1 MNWPWR
7 DPTDRTIDN
16 QKYLREHTHTHTN
29 TTMQLPTSTAILLA
43 AALGASRA
51 SAGPDLGMGEMLS
64 GGSVLF
70 PRQQGATGQ
79 NLQAFTGALGGI
91 KADAVTNSGNSER
104 PFEVDGDTF
113 TDFNSAAQ
121 RSCDNQKNKCAQQAN
136 NGGNAGFEV
145 SDCDS
150 QNSEYLSTNPSP
162 SLLLVVLLSRGAM
175 RVVAVVAGLKRLCE
189 QS

>member
-1 MNWPWR
+1 
-7 DPTDRTIDN
+7 
-16 QKYLREHTHTHTN
+16 
-29 TTMQLPTSTAILLA
+29 MQLPTSTTLLLA
-43 AALGASRA
+43 AALGGAGA
-51 SAGPDLGMGEMLS
+51 SAGPDLGVGEMLS

-145 SDCDS
+145 SDCDN
-150 QNSEYLSTNPSP
+150 QNSESSVFFLKLMLF
-162 SLLLVVLLSRGAM
+162 LLLLRGPRGGGGVVVDDG
-175 RVVAVVAGLKRLCE
+175 
-189 QS
+189 

>member
-1 MNWPWR
+1 
-7 DPTDRTIDN
+7 
-16 QKYLREHTHTHTN
+16 
-29 TTMQLPTSTAILLA
+29 MQLPTSTALLLA
-43 AALGASRA
+43 AALSGGARA
-51 SAGPDLGMGEMLS
+51 SAGPDLGVSEMLS
-64 GGSVLF
+64 GGTVLF
-70 PRQQGATGQ
+70 PRQNGATGQ
-79 NLQAFTGALGGI
+79 NLQTFTGSLGGI

-121 RSCDNQKNKCAQQAN
+121 RSCDNQKNKCAQEAN

-150 QNSEYLSTNPSP
+150 QNSESLACSLFFVFRCSALPGCVVCGGYVGGDDGCGGRQSLSD
-162 SLLLVVLLSRGAM
+162 
-175 RVVAVVAGLKRLCE
+175 

>member
-1 MNWPWR
+1 
-7 DPTDRTIDN
+7 
-16 QKYLREHTHTHTN
+16 
-29 TTMQLPTSTAILLA
+29 
-43 AALGASRA
+43 
-51 SAGPDLGMGEMLS
+51 MGEMLG

-91 KADAVTNSGNSER
+91 KADAVTNSGNSQR

-136 NGGNAGFEV
+136 SGGNAGFEV

-150 QNSEYLSTNPSP
+150 QNSEFLFFLVPP
-162 SLLLVVLLSRGAM
+162 PISLFCFPRRCGGGRDGCDGSRGRGKERE
-175 RVVAVVAGLKRLCE
+175 RVCVCVHD
-189 QS
+189 S

>member
-1 MNWPWR
+1 
-7 DPTDRTIDN
+7 
-16 QKYLREHTHTHTN
+16 
-29 TTMQLPTSTAILLA
+29 
-43 AALGASRA
+43 
-51 SAGPDLGMGEMLS
+51 MGEMLS

-121 RSCDNQKNKCAQQAN
+121 RSCDNQKNKCAQEAN

-150 QNSEYLSTNPSP
+150 QNSESFHVPPPVPLFCFPEGFGGGDER
-162 SLLLVVLLSRGAM
+162 LW
-175 RVVAVVAGLKRLCE
+175 RVEREGGGEERERECVCTRKLTVFVRARTAQCKDSINTATQTAFLTLTSSNAEFDFFCE
-189 QS
+189 N

>member
-1 MNWPWR
+1 
-7 DPTDRTIDN
+7 
-16 QKYLREHTHTHTN
+16 
-29 TTMQLPTSTAILLA
+29 MQLPTSTALLLA
-43 AALGASRA
+43 AALGGARA
-51 SAGPDLGMGEMLS
+51 SAGPELGVGEMLG

-136 NGGNAGFEV
+136 SGGNAGFEV
-145 SDCDS
+145 SDCDT
-150 QNSEYLSTNPSP
+150 QNSESWFSPSP
-162 SLLLVVLLSRGAM
+162 LDCCPEGIGGGERRDGLEESVSEKADVVYARANSSVQGLYQHSYADRLPDFDELKC
-175 RVVAVVAGLKRLCE
+175 RV
-189 QS
+189 

>member
-1 MNWPWR
+1 
-7 DPTDRTIDN
+7 
-16 QKYLREHTHTHTN
+16 
-29 TTMQLPTSTAILLA
+29 MQLPTSTALLLA
-43 AALGASRA
+43 AALAGGARA
-51 SAGPDLGMGEMLS
+51 SAGPELGMGEMLS

-121 RSCDNQKNKCAQQAN
+121 RSCDNQKNKCAQEAN

-150 QNSEYLSTNPSP
+150 QNTQCKDSINTATQTAFLTLTSSNAEFDFF
-162 SLLLVVLLSRGAM
+162 
-175 RVVAVVAGLKRLCE
+175 CE
-189 QS
+189 N

>member
-1 MNWPWR
+1 
-7 DPTDRTIDN
+7 
-16 QKYLREHTHTHTN
+16 
-29 TTMQLPTSTAILLA
+29 MQLPTPTALLLA
-43 AALGASRA
+43 AALGFGGGGALA
-51 SAGPDLGMGEMLS
+51 SAGPDLGVGEMFS

-79 NLQAFTGALGGI
+79 NLQTFTGALGGI

-121 RSCDNQKNKCAQQAN
+121 RSCDNQKNKCAQEAN

-150 QNSEYLSTNPSP
+150 QNSESFCLFLPVV
-162 SLLLVVLLSRGAM
+162 SLFCSSVMCVWVCGGYPGTEDGCD
-175 RVVAVVAGLKRLCE
+175 RVTECD
-189 QS
+189 

>member
-1 MNWPWR
+1 MDDGRGLIHPKRLVNKPKSQPR
-7 DPTDRTIDN
+7 VPTGPHHANTHIDVRTA
-16 QKYLREHTHTHTN
+16 QA
-29 TTMQLPTSTAILLA
+29 TMQLPTSTALLLA
-43 AALGASRA
+43 AALGGGGARA
-51 SAGPDLGMGEMLS
+51 SAGPDLGVSEMLS

-121 RSCDNQKNKCAQQAN
+121 RSCDNQKNKCAQMAN
-136 NGGNAGFEV
+136 SGGGAGFEV
-145 SDCDS
+145 SDCDQ
-150 QNSEYLSTNPSP
+150 QNSESLVYGPQSA
-162 SLLLVVLLSRGAM
+162 LLLL
-175 RVVAVVAGLKRLCE
+175 
-189 QS
+189 

>member
-1 MNWPWR
+1 
-7 DPTDRTIDN
+7 
-16 QKYLREHTHTHTN
+16 
-29 TTMQLPTSTAILLA
+29 MQLPSSTALLLA
-43 AALGASRA
+43 AALGGARA
-51 SAGPDLGMGEMLS
+51 SAGPDLGVGEMLS

-70 PRQQGATGQ
+70 PRQQGQGATGQ

-121 RSCDNQKNKCAQQAN
+121 RSCDNQKNKCAQEAN

-145 SDCDS
+145 SDCDN
-150 QNSEYLSTNPSP
+150 QNSEF
-162 SLLLVVLLSRGAM
+162 
-175 RVVAVVAGLKRLCE
+175 
-189 QS
+189 

>member
-1 MNWPWR
+1 
-7 DPTDRTIDN
+7 
-16 QKYLREHTHTHTN
+16 
-29 TTMQLPTSTAILLA
+29 
-43 AALGASRA
+43 
-51 SAGPDLGMGEMLS
+51 MGEMLS

-70 PRQQGATGQ
+70 PRQATGQ

-136 NGGNAGFEV
+136 SGGGAGFEV
-145 SDCDS
+145 SDCDQ
-150 QNSEYLSTNPSP
+150 QNSE
-162 SLLLVVLLSRGAM
+162 SLLGFPFLLICSPRGWWLDHGGRGESFDVVR
-175 RVVAVVAGLKRLCE
+175 E
-189 QS
+189 

>member
-1 MNWPWR
+1 
-7 DPTDRTIDN
+7 
-16 QKYLREHTHTHTN
+16 
-29 TTMQLPTSTAILLA
+29 MQLPTSTALLLA
-43 AALGASRA
+43 AALVGGGARA
-51 SAGPDLGMGEMLS
+51 SAGPELGMGEMLS

-121 RSCDNQKNKCAQQAN
+121 RSCDNQKNKCSQEAN
-136 NGGNAGFEV
+136 NGSNAGFEV

-150 QNSEYLSTNPSP
+150 QNNQCKDAINTATQTAFLTLTSSNAEFDFF
-162 SLLLVVLLSRGAM
+162 
-175 RVVAVVAGLKRLCE
+175 CE
-189 QS
+189 N